1 MAGNLHVSSE
11 HLVEDKIQCAPLSSH
26 LINNFNGA
34 EISWPHHRSSEL
46 KNKVGEKDRIS
57 IIYSFSCA
65 FFVSTLS
72 SFTLWILCNFLT
84 IFCVLGCERGKIPLR
99 RLCVKRN
106 YDWERSLCRLELHKY
121 KSKRNKLKFGSSRQI
136 ATFMK
141 YWKVIDCPRWIIA
154 ASAQLCSY
162 HGVFFWFYF
171 VFQLS

>member
-1 MAGNLHVSSE
+1 MEN
-11 HLVEDKIQCAPLSSH
+11 KIRCAPLSSH

-34 EISWPHHRSSEL
+34 EISWSHHRSAEL
-46 KNKVGEKDRIS
+46 KNKIGEKDRIS
-57 IIYSFSCA
+57 IISIFLYFLCIVFVVVHSLDIMQFSHH
-65 FFVSTLS
+65 
-72 SFTLWILCNFLT
+72 
-84 IFCVLGCERGKIPLR
+84 FCVLGCERGKIPLR
-99 RLCVKRN
+99 RFCVKWN

-154 ASAQLCSY
+154 ASAQLSDY
-162 HGVFFWFYF
+162 HGVFFWFNF